1 MENDVV
7 AVIGPQSSGIV
18 HVISHVV
25 NELHVPLMSFAFPY
39 FLHTTHNDYFQI
51 NGISVLSDALAK
63 KHAKISYKAA
73 FTSGAFRNDIN
84 DLLVRVNM
92 MESRVYV
99 VHVNLDS
106 GLTIFSVGKLLQML
120 TAGYIWIATDWVP
133 SVLDFFTARWKNFT
147 YRETSSFN
155 SYALYAYDSVW
166 LLARALD
173 VFFSEGGNISFS
185 YDPRLHDINGSTLHL
200 TRLRTFQEGQ
210 KLL

>member
-1 MENDVV
+1 MRNFDKLSLITYVALQLMENEVV

-25 NELHVPLMSFAFPY
+25 NELHVPLMSFAATDPMLSALQEVVTIFVNNHY
-39 FLHTTHNDYFQI
+39 RR

-73 FTSGAFRNDIN
+73 FTPGASRNDIN

-99 VHVNLDS
+99 VHVNPDF

-120 TAGYIWIATDWVP
+120 TAGYIWIATDWLP
-133 SVLDFFTARWKNFT
+133 SVLD
-147 YRETSSFN
+147 
-155 SYALYAYDSVW
+155 L
-166 LLARALD
+166 
-173 VFFSEGGNISFS
+173 SESI
-185 YDPRLHDINGSTLHL
+185 DPNTMNL
-200 TRLRTFQEGQ
+200 
-210 KLL
+210 